1 MTRQGTTAQ
10 DHRNLGQAVG
20 RTIVLRY
27 NWKQALVYIR
37 TETCIP
43 ITVQGYYKVVFEG

>member
-27 NWKQALVYIR
+27 NWKQASDRDLYSDYSPRIL
-37 TETCIP
+37 
-43 ITVQGYYKVVFEG
+43 QGCV